1 MLIISFFVFIFC
13 FVIVFGE
20 ENYHYDFFTYTL
32 TVLVSAAAII
42 HIFPL
47 TAAVSNDAKR
57 KSLSS
62 RIVWTVLTFVFGL
75 PVAVLYALFTFKAG
89 KYSNRKENKKT
100 IINGVTAILLLAVF
114 LFGSCGVIEC
124 MRNYESTHFPAYIE
138 TYKNSDGEEFIYDKM
153 GKEYSADAFN
163 DIFYYDAFGNSYITS
178 ADSGCIGYKC
188 IETGK
193 FYPSSIMDAMDIE
206 KDYFV
211 LKSFLINENG
221 FVSIMDS
228 ADITYE
234 TVGVYSDKD
243 NKHYYEPYLC
253 SWDSKGNL
261 VLSKN

>member
-32 TVLVSAAAII
+32 TVLVSTAAII

-57 KSLSS
+57 KSLGS
-62 RIVWTVLTFVFGL
+62 RIVWTALTFVFGL

-138 TYKNSDGEEFIYDKM
+138 TYKNSDGEEFIYDKI
-153 GKEYSADAFN
+153 GNTYTFEERKNFK
-163 DIFYYDAFGNSYITS
+163 YYDRNGNSYIAVTYTPLFS
-178 ADSGCIGYKC
+178 SESGIDYLQCVETNQRYDEMDYDFYIDKNGYLILDKYDDETIYDENYYDENYDS
-188 IETGK
+188 
-193 FYPSSIMDAMDIE
+193 
-206 KDYFV
+206 
-211 LKSFLINENG
+211 
-221 FVSIMDS
+221 
-228 ADITYE
+228 
-234 TVGVYSDKD
+234 
-243 NKHYYEPYLC
+243 YYNANYC
-253 SWDSKGNL
+253 SWTSDGKLIVKDRNYL
-261 VLSKN
+261 